1 MRLFAKI
8 CLAMCS
14 SSVLFLTGCQHLS
27 QPNKV
32 IASPQLQDEKNFNLQ
47 GKIGVRTPQQSGS
60 AFLHG
65 YSNKISSTLNS
76 QAFWAWVKP
85 RFRVSLAK

>member
-32 IASPQLQDEKNFNLQ
+32 IASPQLQDENNFNLQ

-60 AFLHG
+60 AFF
-65 YSNKISSTLNS
+65 T
-76 QAFWAWVKP
+76 
-85 RFRVSLAK
+85 

>member
-1 MRLFAKI
+1 MRVFSKLCFAV
-8 CLAMCS
+8 CS
-14 SSVLFLTGCQHLS
+14 SSYFVLTGCQSLS

-32 IASPQLQDEKNFNLQ
+32 IASPQLQDENNFNLQ

-65 YSNKISSTLNS
+65 YNNRISLILS
-76 QAFWAWVKP
+76 
-85 RFRVSLAK
+85 